1 MACPPG
7 GAWGPRSTRE
17 CPCPHGPSLDPCIRV
32 GRVKKEG
39 SPQGLLF
46 GPLPP
51 PLPTKPSKWKKC
63 GLYFTSVFQ
72 FPLNC
77 VCSPRGLTAWTHRTP
92 FHWSRCPTW
101 AAVPLVGAEDSGVF
115 SPPMPGLHPSLAES
129 LAQVRVK
136 PDFKGNYTILTVL
149 AICRGQ
155 PDWAK
160 GCPRSRESITSG

>member
-1 MACPPG
+1 MSDLEAKLGLEDWQTPERLNVACPPG

-17 CPCPHGPSLDPCIRV
+17 CPCPHGLSLDPCIRV

-92 FHWSRCPTW
+92 FHWSRCSTW

-115 SPPMPGLHPSLAES
+115 SPPMPGSPPFPCGEPGS
-129 LAQVRVK
+129 
-136 PDFKGNYTILTVL
+136 
-149 AICRGQ
+149 GQ
-155 PDWAK
+155 SQA
-160 GCPRSRESITSG
+160 RF